1 MRTVPAA
8 EWGNMR
14 TVPAAPNHNAVLSM
28 LWIAEREAGGAEC
41 DQEDLL
47 PELDP
52 EEFTLRRKRWPSRR

>member
-1 MRTVPAA
+1 
-8 EWGNMR
+8 
-14 TVPAAPNHNAVLSM
+14 M